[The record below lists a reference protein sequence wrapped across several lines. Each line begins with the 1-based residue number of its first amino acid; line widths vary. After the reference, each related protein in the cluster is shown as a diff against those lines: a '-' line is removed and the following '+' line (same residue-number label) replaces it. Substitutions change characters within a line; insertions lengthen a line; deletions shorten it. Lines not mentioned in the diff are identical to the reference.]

1 VTATLTPTLTPTPTP
16 LACVARPKQARSEQ
30 TLYRILEAAEALIH
44 EKGLADVSIPEI
56 VRRADSS
63 VGGFYAR
70 FRDKDELLRA
80 LQERFLN
87 GLSERV
93 EELADPTHWGDASTA
108 QIVRSCMAELVSTF
122 RARRNLLVAFMARAA
137 RDRES
142 REEGLRF
149 RRKVSAR
156 ISELLLTR
164 RDELAHLQPEIAI
177 DLGVQLAFGLMFQSV
192 IFGEPRAAGR
202 PLEDAAIERELT
214 RNFLAYVGIVSVERV
229 SDLERVPDAAAAGAL
244 G

>member
-1 VTATLTPTLTPTPTP
+1 MYAEATP
-16 LACVARPKQARSEQ
+16 LSSVARPKQARSEL
-30 TLYRILEAAEALIH
+30 TLYRLLDAAEALIH

-87 GLSERV
+87 RLSERV
-93 EELADPTHWGDASTA
+93 EELAEPTHWGDAPTA
-108 QIVRSCMAELVSTF
+108 QIVGSCMAELVATC
-122 RARRNLLVAFMARAA
+122 RAQRNLLVAFMARAA

-156 ISELLLTR
+156 ISDLLLTR
-164 RDELAHLQPEIAI
+164 RSELGHPQPEIAI

-192 IFGEPRAAGR
+192 IFGEPQAAGR
-202 PLEDAAIERELT
+202 QLGDAAIERELT
-214 RNFLAYVGIVSVERV
+214 RNFLAYAGISFRESRRRN
-229 SDLERVPDAAAAGAL
+229 SEIGSR
-244 G
+244 